1 MSKDFRVLKA
11 SLAAIIT
18 ALVTGVSLGVVTLL
32 LVILGLIT
40 DVFEIYRD
48 DADNAFLTGIAL
60 SIAGALIAA
69 VVVFI
74 NVYSTDNKKQ
84 EGKRRVRIR
93 RR

>member
-1 MSKDFRVLKA
+1 MSKDFRVFKA

-18 ALVTGVSLGVVTLL
+18 ALITGVSLGVVTLM
-32 LVILGLIT
+32 LVFLGLIT
-40 DVFEIYRD
+40 DVFGIYRD
-48 DADNAFLTGIAL
+48 DADNAFWTGIAL

-93 RR
+93 WR

>member
-32 LVILGLIT
+32 LVFLGLIT

-48 DADNAFLTGIAL
+48 DADNAFWTGVAL
-60 SIAGALIAA
+60 SIAGAFIAA

-74 NVYSTDNKKQ
+74 NVYSTYNKKQ

>member
-1 MSKDFRVLKA
+1 MSKDFRVFKA

-18 ALVTGVSLGVVTLL
+18 ALITGVSLGVVTLM
-32 LVILGLIT
+32 LVFLGLIT
-40 DVFEIYRD
+40 DVFGIYRD
-48 DADNAFLTGIAL
+48 DADNAFWTGIAL